1 MDEMTLHLK
10 DEVFDK
16 LRNDSDEVLQKLL
29 TNMTEKGSTEGR
41 LTITIDI
48 SFLEET
54 IQNKNPEIEGDR
66 RLVHTPK
73 FSHKVGS
80 VLQIK
85 SKHAA
90 ERVGYGLEMV
100 YDYRKKEYV
109 LKPILGGEQMSFYDM
124 ENTDEIPKLPLP
136 FEE

>member
-16 LRNDSDEVLQKLL
+16 LRNDADEVLQKLL
-29 TNMTEKGSTEGR
+29 TNMTEKGSTEGK

-48 SFLEET
+48 SFFEET
-54 IQNKNPEIEGDR
+54 IQNRNPEIDGDR

-85 SKHAA
+85 NEQK
-90 ERVGYGLEMV
+90 
-100 YDYRKKEYV
+100 
-109 LKPILGGEQMSFYDM
+109 GGINCD
-124 ENTDEIPKLPLP
+124 
-136 FEE
+136 

>member
-16 LRNDSDEVLQKLL
+16 LRNDSDAVLQKLL

-54 IQNKNPEIEGDR
+54 IQNKNPEIEG
-66 RLVHTPK
+66 
-73 FSHKVGS
+73 
-80 VLQIK
+80 
-85 SKHAA
+85 
-90 ERVGYGLEMV
+90 
-100 YDYRKKEYV
+100 
-109 LKPILGGEQMSFYDM
+109 
-124 ENTDEIPKLPLP
+124 
-136 FEE
+136 

>member
-1 MDEMTLHLK
+1 MKEMTLHF
-10 DEVFDK
+10 DDAVFDK
-16 LRNDSDEVLQKLL
+16 LRGDADQVLQKLL
-29 TNMTEKGSTEGR
+29 SNMTQKGSTEGKV
-41 LTITIDI
+41 TITIDV

-54 IQNKNPEIEGDR
+54 VQNMEPDIDGEL

-73 FSHKVGS
+73 FTHKIGS

-85 SKHAA
+85 NEQK
-90 ERVGYGLEMV
+90 GGMICDGMEMV
-100 YDYRKKEYV
+100 WDEERKEYI

-124 ENTDEIPKLPLP
+124 ENKDEIPKLPLP